1 MAYSIKYFFEE
12 DADRVDGLLIEDVA
26 RAYGD
31 CKIKRL
37 ESDVKVDIKHLN
49 EDDSIIAFCEVELV
63 CETIESFELVIAQIE
78 TKYGLVPY
86 KTGYG
91 ESDSDGWQ
99 SG

>member
-1 MAYSIKYFFEE
+1 MAYSINYFFEE
-12 DADRVDGLLIEDVA
+12 DADRVDGFLIEDIA
-26 RAYGD
+26 LSYND

-37 ESDVKVDIKHLN
+37 ESDVKLDIKHLN
-49 EDDSIIAFCEVELV
+49 EEDYMIVFCEVELV
-63 CETIESFELVIAQIE
+63 CETIESFEMLIAQIE
-78 TKYGLVPY
+78 NKYGLVPY